1 MENKDLENKE
11 EKVDNDLKNRCIVGF
26 MIGIAIIVPGV
37 SGAMIAIMFKLYD
50 KIINAVATLFKTFKK
65 NLLFLLPIIIFAAIG
80 VILGFFSIKKLLELI
95 PFAITCLFAGLLL
108 GGIPELKEEK
118 IKYNFIN
125 ILIFVIGL
133 IIPILMALLSIFSTL
148 NMSISNYTF
157 INYLILFIVG
167 IIVAITQ
174 FVPGC
179 SASAFLISIG
189 LFNNL
194 MNSVSLTY
202 FKETP
207 MIFTIYAS
215 LILGFIFG
223 CFLSAITLNKLI
235 KKYHVKMSYLFMGLS
250 LGSVVSI
257 LIGKDNMDI
266 YKTWANSGI
275 NYLDLILGITLFI
288 IGLTLVILFI
298 HLTKKKRGELI

>member
-11 EKVDNDLKNRCIVGF
+11 EKVDNNLKNRCIVGF